1 MKIINKTEN
10 TTIADNAT
18 LADSFG
24 SRMVGL
30 LRHSTLN
37 SGEGLIITK
46 CNSIHMFFMKFPIDV
61 IFLDKNNIVVGLVE
75 NILPNRLSRI
85 YWKATTAIEVPVGVI
100 SASKTTLNNSII
112 IE

>member
-1 MKIINKTEN
+1 MKIINKTQN
-10 TTIADNAT
+10 TEIAAKAT

-30 LRHSTLN
+30 LRHTTLPT
-37 SGEGLIITK
+37 GEGLIITK

-61 IFLDKNNIVVGLVE
+61 IFLDKSNIVVGLVE

-100 SASKTTLNNSII
+100 ASTKTVLGNSII